1 MVPNFPAAQSSANAL
16 SCALHV
22 AELLCLNS
30 QQPSLAQHM
39 VTVMLR
45 AAPSYTH
52 GLQVRDML
60 VPLVQPWIPLVCTVL
75 ASDPSARA
83 SWPTKLAALRLGQA
97 LANYFSKPLAAAM
110 PQLMG
115 AAWQLLLALQ
125 VGVGAVTCHEAHAG
139 MAARPAECGFHC
151 AQRVGQSVPR
161 IVPECFVDRCL
172 LCCCRPAMFTAP
184 APMPAG

>member
-1 MVPNFPAAQSSANAL
+1 
-16 SCALHV
+16 
-22 AELLCLNS
+22 
-30 QQPSLAQHM
+30 
-39 VTVMLR
+39 
-45 AAPSYTH
+45 
-52 GLQVRDML
+52 ML

-125 VGVGAVTCHEAHAG
+125 VGVRGVVLLAG
-139 MAARPAECGFHC
+139 VAARPAWCAFYC
-151 AQRVGQSVPR
+151 AQRAQRADRSVPCTMP
-161 IVPECFVDRCL
+161 VTECLVN
-172 LCCCRPAMFTAP
+172 CCCAAAALPCVQPLHQSLLVEGQEDEAEEAAAESLGADDELVGLEPLLAQASRWCASWHSCMVW
-184 APMPAG
+184 GVRGSCCCGL